1 MKTGQFKRR
10 SRSTFGTGRID
21 RPKIL
26 LAGKLTA
33 MDAPGGGEI
42 QMLALADG
50 LAEIGVDAR
59 LWRPWEER
67 LAQSDCLHLFGSVPE
82 HLPVVQ
88 IAKRHKVPVVL
99 STIAWFD
106 LASYWRQPRWL
117 PGRLRAAAGFV
128 ARAGCPRLP
137 SWRRRL
143 YQAVDLALPNSNA
156 EAEQLV
162 RYFGLSYERIH
173 IVPNGAAVRFADA
186 DPGPFAELVGTLGFV
201 LCVGRIEPRKNQLG
215 LLKAMRGT
223 NVPIVILGDV
233 VPGCES
239 YARACR
245 KTAGP
250 EVQFV
255 GRFDHD
261 DPMLKSAY
269 AACGCLV
276 MPSWFETPGL
286 AALEAAMTGT
296 PLVLPDGGSAR
307 EYFGDDAAY
316 VKPSHHRAIRHAIL
330 AAILRGRSSALAERV
345 RRTFSQLAVAQ
356 ATRQAY
362 ERVI

>member
-1 MKTGQFKRR
+1 MKTSQLKRR
-10 SRSTFGTGRID
+10 STSAFGSGQIE

-26 LAGKLTA
+26 LAGKLAA

-42 QMLALADG
+42 QMLALADS
-50 LAEIGVDAR
+50 LREIGVDAR

-67 LAQSDCLHLFGSVPE
+67 LAQSDCLHLFGSAAE
-82 HLPVVQ
+82 HLPVVRT
-88 IAKRHKVPVVL
+88 ARRHDVPVVL

-106 LASYWRQPRWL
+106 LASYWSQPRWL

-162 RYFGLSYERIH
+162 RYFGLPYERIH
-173 IVPNGAAVRFADA
+173 VVPNGAAVRFADA
-186 DPGPFAELVGTLGFV
+186 DPQPFAELVGTVGFV
-201 LCVGRIEPRKNQLG
+201 LCAGRIEPRKNQLG

-245 KTAGP
+245 KIAGP
-250 EVQFV
+250 EVRFV
-255 GRFDHD
+255 ERFDHD
-261 DPMLKSAY
+261 DPMLESAY

-276 MPSWFETPGL
+276 MPSWYETPGL

-296 PLVLPDGGSAR
+296 PLVLPHGGSAR
-307 EYFGDDAAY
+307 EYFGDDATY
-316 VKPSHHRAIRHAIL
+316 VKPGHHRAIRHAVF
-330 AAILRGRSSALAERV
+330 AAILRGRSSALAERI
-345 RRTFSQLAVAQ
+345 RRSFSQLAVAR

>member
-1 MKTGQFKRR
+1 MKTPQLKQ
-10 SRSTFGTGRID
+10 RSTSPVDAHQID

-42 QMLALADG
+42 QMLALADS
-50 LAEIGVDAR
+50 LKKMNVDAR
-59 LWRPWEER
+59 LWRPWEDR
-67 LAQSDCLHLFGSVPE
+67 LAQSDCVHLFGSVPE
-82 HLPVVQ
+82 HLPVVE
-88 IAKRHKVPVVL
+88 AARRHNVPVVL

-106 LASYWRQPRWL
+106 LGSYWREPRSL
-117 PGRLRAAAGFV
+117 PARLAAVAGFV

-162 RYFGLSYERIH
+162 RYFGLPYERIH
-173 IVPNGAAVRFADA
+173 VVPNGAEVRFADA
-186 DPGPFAELVGTLGFV
+186 DPGPFAKLVGAPGFV
-201 LCVGRIEPRKNQLG
+201 LCAGRIEPRKNQLG

-223 NVPIVILGDV
+223 SVPIVILGDV

-245 KTAGP
+245 EIAGP
-250 EVQFV
+250 AVRFV
-255 GRFDHD
+255 ARFDHQ
-261 DPMLKSAY
+261 DPMLASAY

-296 PLVLPDGGSAR
+296 PLVLPHGGAAR
-307 EYFGDDAAY
+307 EYFADDAEY
-316 VKPSHHRAIRHAIL
+316 VKPGHHRAIRHAVF
-330 AAILRGRSSALAERV
+330 AAILQGRSAELAQRA
-345 RRTFSQLAVAQ
+345 RRTFSQLAVAK
-356 ATRQAY
+356 ATCQAY

>member
-1 MKTGQFKRR
+1 MA
-10 SRSTFGTGRID
+10 GR
-21 RPKIL
+21 
-26 LAGKLTA
+26 LTA

-42 QMLALADG
+42 QMLALADS
-50 LAEIGVDAR
+50 LAKMGVDAR

-82 HLPVVQ
+82 HLPV
-88 IAKRHKVPVVL
+88 IRTASRHNVPVVL
-99 STIAWFD
+99 STITWFD
-106 LASYWRQPRWL
+106 LASYWRQPRRL
-117 PGRLRAAAGFV
+117 SGRLRAVAGFV

-162 RYFGLSYERIH
+162 RYFGLPHDRIH
-173 IVPNGAAVRFADA
+173 VVPNGAAVRFADA
-186 DPGPFAELVGTLGFV
+186 DPQPFAELVGGVGFV
-201 LCVGRIEPRKNQLG
+201 LCAGRIEPRKNQLG

-223 NVPIVILGDV
+223 NVPMVILGDV
-233 VPGCES
+233 VPGCQS

-245 KTAGP
+245 EIAGP
-250 EVQFV
+250 EVRFV

-261 DPMLKSAY
+261 DPMLASAY

-276 MPSWFETPGL
+276 MPSWYETPGL

-296 PLVLPDGGSAR
+296 PLVLPHGGSAR

-316 VKPSHHRAIRHAIL
+316 VKPGQHRTIRQAVL
-330 AAILRGRSSALAERV
+330 AALSRGRSSALAERV
-345 RRTFSQLAVAQ
+345 RSTFSQLAVARE
-356 ATRQAY
+356 TCQAY
-362 ERVI
+362 GRVI